1 MAVWMAATAAAAAVT
16 VALYARDLSQPHAD
30 FTAAVWAL
38 LATLFGLL
46 RTYNAGTLRRHL
58 MKIDRAAQ
66 AAGVRGGTASVGV
79 EWSSEMAAR
88 SDVQQ

>member
-1 MAVWMAATAAAAAVT
+1 MAVWLAATAAAAAVT

-46 RTYNAGTLRRHL
+46 KTYSAGTLRRHL
-58 MKIDRAAQ
+58 KKTDRAAQ
-66 AAGVRGGTASVGV
+66 AAAQAVGVQGGTASIGA
-79 EWSSEMAAR
+79 EGEIR
-88 SDVQQ
+88 NGGQG